1 MSSDINNFYSWIM
14 SGLHVKTAAK
24 KVVPKSTNQKEFSAN
39 TLKGLLSIVDATSKA
54 NADKKHLET
63 TLVGSMRGDGIT
75 DINQIYARLDAAS
88 NSKNPAIAGK
98 AKAILDRIGLFE
110 VPHAQSSSST
120 NTPIVST
127 STSSPTKNN
136 TSSSRTKKVVGPT
149 QPRKQTLATKKTQ
162 SAAAQIDQPVIAP
175 APIIQPV
182 IDHTPITQ
190 PASVADVIATP
201 SLKTKLLD
209 HLTNN
214 KLQYGAGAGLAAAGL
229 GYYLYNKNK
238 TQKEEIAKRI
248 RELDARRQQD
258 LEDLLLVGG
267 GTAAAGAALYG
278 AHRYSRRNK
287 K

>member
-24 KVVPKSTNQKEFSAN
+24 KVVRKSTNQKEFSES
-39 TLKGLLSIVDATSKA
+39 TLKGLLSIVDATSRA

-63 TLVGSMRGDGIT
+63 ALLGSMQGTDIT
-75 DINQIYARLDAAS
+75 GINQIYARLDAAS
-88 NSKNPAIAGK
+88 NSRNPRVAGK
-98 AKAILDRIGLFE
+98 AKAILDGIGLFG

-127 STSSPTKNN
+127 STNSPTKSN
-136 TSSSRTKKVVGPT
+136 TSSSRTKKVVKSVAPH
-149 QPRKQTLATKKTQ
+149 KQTLATKKTQ
-162 SAAAQIDQPVIAP
+162 SAAAKVDQPVIAP

-182 IDHTPITQ
+182 IAPAPIIQ
-190 PASVADVIATP
+190 PTSVAEVIATP

-209 HLTNN
+209 HLSNN

-248 RELDARRQQD
+248 KELDARRQQD